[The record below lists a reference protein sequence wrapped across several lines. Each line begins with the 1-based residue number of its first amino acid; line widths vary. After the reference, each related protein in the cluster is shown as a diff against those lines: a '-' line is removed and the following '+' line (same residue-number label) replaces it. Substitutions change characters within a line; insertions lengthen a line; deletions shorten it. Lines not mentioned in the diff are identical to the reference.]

1 MKFLVIS
8 TYPPMKCG
16 IAAYASQMV
25 SQLRKEG
32 HVVDIFSPEEGNG
45 DFTTDKKK
53 NQCINNNQVLYIL

>member
-1 MKFLVIS
+1 
-8 TYPPMKCG
+8 MKCG